1 MWFVAALLTFSLA
14 YAALRARRPAAGSRH
29 PESRSVAVLAAG
41 LAVAAGSLLVWQVWP
56 WNADMVL

>member
-29 PESRSVAVLAAG
+29 PVSRSVAVLAAG